1 MRADW
6 LKILFL
12 SLDGN
17 RKLARAVDA
26 MIARGKRTYILIS
39 DQSKEFV
46 SIFFFFYC
54 SEKHV
59 LRASTELNY
68 PLKVW

>member
-26 MIARGKRTYILIS
+26 MIARGKRIYILIS

-46 SIFFFFYC
+46 SIFFFFLIYC
-54 SEKHV
+54 GDFMIKDKE
-59 LRASTELNY
+59 
-68 PLKVW
+68 